1 MEPSGFE
8 GPGGA
13 LVEEA
18 KKLMQEEDE
27 PAPVE
32 NAGPKIRMGK
42 LGRKGK
48 KGAPGAGG
56 AAAEKGGPGK
66 LGGLDDYKSGSK
78 TQGGAFSE

>member
-1 MEPSGFE
+1 MEQNQEMEPSGFE
-8 GPGGA
+8 GRGGA

-18 KKLMQEEDE
+18 KKLMQDDDE

-48 KGAPGAGG
+48 KGAEDTVA
-56 AAAEKGGPGK
+56 KGGKGGTSK
-66 LGGLDDYKSGSK
+66 IGGLDEYKPGS
-78 TQGGAFSE
+78 

>member
-8 GPGGA
+8 GRGGA

-18 KKLMQEEDE
+18 KKLMQEDDE

-48 KGAPGAGG
+48 KGAEAAKDKQGG
-56 AAAEKGGPGK
+56 ASKI
-66 LGGLDDYKSGSK
+66 GGLDDFKMGSK
-78 TQGGAFSE
+78 AQGGAFSE